1 MGIWGTWLRGPAVE
15 YPFSFGLVGYTHV
28 AAVALVYKYLLTIL
42 LYEWCPGTIPLLQ
55 LTQHQGKR

>member
-1 MGIWGTWLRGPAVE
+1 MGIWGMWLRGPAVE

-42 LYEWCPGTIPLLQ
+42 VYEWCPGTIPLL
-55 LTQHQGKR
+55 